1 MTCTVSSGALNST
14 PSIHVVKPTA
24 GVLDCEQFVLPEP
37 ICGARVAAAGDV
49 LVVVWTDS
57 GRVISL
63 NVERRIFRR
72 LADLRR
78 PHVGGATTVIGG
90 RVYITGGGGAGS
102 DAYVFVLLHSLLILL
117 TMPHTRGGR
126 PPTNT
131 HTPFVWDYPGEPV
144 PER

>member
-1 MTCTVSSGALNST
+1 M
-14 PSIHVVKPTA
+14 
-24 GVLDCEQFVLPEP
+24 LPAP

-117 TMPHTRGGR
+117 TMPHTSAGFKGGGAGL
-126 PPTNT
+126 PPT
-131 HTPFVWDYPGEPV
+131 PRLPG
-144 PER
+144 